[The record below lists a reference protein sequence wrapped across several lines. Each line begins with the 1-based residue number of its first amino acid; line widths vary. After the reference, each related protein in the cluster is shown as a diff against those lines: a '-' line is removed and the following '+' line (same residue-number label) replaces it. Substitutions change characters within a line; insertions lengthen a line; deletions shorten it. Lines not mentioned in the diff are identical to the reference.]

1 MRRLTAAIHA
11 MRAFRRVHIVAGMS
25 TNDQRSGA
33 EAEVHQ
39 LGQRW
44 ADAERRGD
52 ADDMEPLLADD
63 FVLVG
68 PLGFVLDRGQYLGS
82 RRSGDLRH
90 ASFAWEEAQ
99 VRVYDQA
106 AVAVGTQTQQ
116 TTYQGRDAS
125 GRFRATQFTVQ
136 RDGRWLLAGMHLSPI
151 AQPPAAESHRLT
163 EPAIISFDE
172 LRSGGSFVFRGAEH
186 GGVPVSFIL
195 DRSEPGDGP
204 RLHRHPYDELWIVDD
219 GHATFTA
226 GNREMAAD
234 PGSVLV
240 VPGGTPHAF
249 RNTGT
254 TPMRMVCI
262 HTRGRMETE
271 WL

>member
-1 MRRLTAAIHA
+1 M
-11 MRAFRRVHIVAGMS
+11 VAGMT
-25 TNDQRSGA
+25 TNEQRTEA
-33 EAEVHQ
+33 EAQVLQ

-52 ADDMEPLLADD
+52 AGAMEPLLADD

-68 PLGFVLDRGQYLGS
+68 PLGFVLDKQQYLGS

-90 ASFAWEEAQ
+90 ESFECEDVG
-99 VRVYDQA
+99 VRVHGEA
-106 AVAVGTQTQQ
+106 AVAVGTQAQRS
-116 TTYQGRDAS
+116 TYQGRDAS
-125 GRFRATQFTVQ
+125 GRFRVTQFAVR
-136 RDGRWLLAGMHLSPI
+136 RDGRWVLAGMHLSPI
-151 AQPPAAESHRLT
+151 VQPAAAESQRPR
-163 EPAIISFDE
+163 EPEILDVGQLRPGDSFT
-172 LRSGGSFVFRGAEH
+172 FRGVER

-195 DRSEPGDGP
+195 DRSEPGRGP
-204 RLHRHPYDELWIVDD
+204 ALHRHPYDELWIVDD

-226 GNREMAAD
+226 GDRSLEAG
-234 PGSVLV
+234 PGSVVV

-249 RNTGT
+249 RNTGP

>member
-1 MRRLTAAIHA
+1 
-11 MRAFRRVHIVAGMS
+11 MS
-25 TNDQRSGA
+25 TNDGRSEA
-33 EAEVHQ
+33 EAEVRR

-44 ADAERRGD
+44 ADAELRGD
-52 ADDMEPLLADD
+52 ADDLEPLLADD

-68 PLGFVLDRGQYLGS
+68 PLGFVLDRQQYLGS

-90 ASFAWEEAQ
+90 TSFVWED
-99 VRVYDQA
+99 VHVHVHDRA

-125 GRFRATQFTVQ
+125 GRFRVTQFGVE
-136 RDGRWLLAGMHLSPI
+136 RGGRWLLAAMQLSPI
-151 AQPPAAESHRLT
+151 AHPPAAEGQRLT
-163 EPAIISFDE
+163 EPAIIGFDE
-172 LRSGGSFVFRGAEH
+172 LRSGSSFVFRGAER

-226 GNREMAAD
+226 GDHELAAD
-234 PGSVLV
+234 PGSVVV
-240 VPGGTPHAF
+240 VPRGVPHAF
-249 RNTGT
+249 RNTGA